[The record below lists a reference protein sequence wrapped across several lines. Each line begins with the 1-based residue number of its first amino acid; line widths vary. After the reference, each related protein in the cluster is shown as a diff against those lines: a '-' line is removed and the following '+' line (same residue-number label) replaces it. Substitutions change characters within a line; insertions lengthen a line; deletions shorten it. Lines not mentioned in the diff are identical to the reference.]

1 MKKLLYLLLLCL
13 SGSLLFVE
21 TSDASIC
28 DTKET
33 IIFYGNGVST
43 IKKEAFKAKESLKM
57 NLKNIMLPE
66 DFELLAFDLAYNNT
80 HALPLDLFESTI
92 QFLTN
97 NTRRFWHIIFGH
109 EVIPDPVAETF
120 LLLSDALNYSALI
133 TTDSLRDHVKTY
145 QNAIDEGK
153 RIILVAHSQGNLY
166 GNQAYNLLTNQEKQS
181 FGMVSVAN
189 VDNNVLGDFSDSA
202 LYTTLTS
209 DWLIQAIIAGQLN
222 LPTSPMNP
230 NTENE
235 VLSDEFWG
243 HSFINSYMIEGSNSQ
258 NQIISDILVSLDT
271 LPVPYQLVDPG
282 VITVSLTWGNA
293 PDVDLHVYEPNGS
306 HVYWFNLEGISGYLD
321 ADDRSGYGPEHY
333 RVLTCD
339 MLEEG
344 IYRIGL
350 DYYLGD
356 NPETATVQ
364 IEAGLLVRTF
374 TVSMPSDIFG
384 AEYNPYRVANI
395 MVQKDGT
402 GGFGFDIYH

>member
-97 NTRRFWHIIFGH
+97 NTRRFWHIIFDH
-109 EVIPDPVAETF
+109 EIIPDPVAETF

>member
-1 MKKLLYLLLLCL
+1 MRHLHFIFILCFL
-13 SGSLLFVE
+13 GGIFSADIGF
-21 TSDASIC
+21 ASIC
-28 DTKET
+28 DDYET
-33 IIFYGNGVST
+33 IVYYGNG
-43 IKKEAFKAKESLKM
+43 IKGIKRTANDSSELIEKRLKAVMNPEEFKL
-57 NLKNIMLPE
+57 L
-66 DFELLAFDLAYNNT
+66 DFKLSYNDT
-80 HALPLDLFESTI
+80 HTLPLDLFESTI
-92 QFLTN
+92 QLLIGN
-97 NTRRFWHIIFGH
+97 ASRFWHIIFGH

>member
-1 MKKLLYLLLLCL
+1 LCFL
-13 SGSLLFVE
+13 GGIFSADIGF
-21 TSDASIC
+21 ASIC
-28 DTKET
+28 DDYET
-33 IIFYGNGVST
+33 IVYYGNG
-43 IKKEAFKAKESLKM
+43 IKGIKRTANDSSELIEKRLKAVMNPEEFKL
-57 NLKNIMLPE
+57 L
-66 DFELLAFDLAYNNT
+66 DFKLSYNDT
-80 HALPLDLFESTI
+80 HTLPLDLFESTI
-92 QFLTN
+92 QLLIGN
-97 NTRRFWHIIFGH
+97 ASRFWHIIFGH

-321 ADDRSGYGPEHY
+321 ADDRSGYGPLETTLKQQLY
-333 RVLTCD
+333 RSRQVFLSGHLQSQC
-339 MLEEG
+339 
-344 IYRIGL
+344 
-350 DYYLGD
+350 
-356 NPETATVQ
+356 P
-364 IEAGLLVRTF
+364 RTF
-374 TVSMPSDIFG
+374 S
-384 AEYNPYRVANI
+384 
-395 MVQKDGT
+395 VQNT
-402 GGFGFDIYH
+402 TRIA